1 MFVCICEKNLFSP
14 PCICYSFSIYVTHP
28 FFVYNLRF
36 SFSHLCA
43 SKSEFFIFFMSRGLC
58 LLSFC
63 CLFCFQSIAGQLAL
77 EHRQTWHQVESG
89 MPLCPTEY
97 RSKKGVTFMRYR
109 TTVLCDFSQVL
120 NVDIKVRT

>member
-1 MFVCICEKNLFSP
+1 
-14 PCICYSFSIYVTHP
+14 
-28 FFVYNLRF
+28 
-36 SFSHLCA
+36 
-43 SKSEFFIFFMSRGLC
+43 MSRGLC